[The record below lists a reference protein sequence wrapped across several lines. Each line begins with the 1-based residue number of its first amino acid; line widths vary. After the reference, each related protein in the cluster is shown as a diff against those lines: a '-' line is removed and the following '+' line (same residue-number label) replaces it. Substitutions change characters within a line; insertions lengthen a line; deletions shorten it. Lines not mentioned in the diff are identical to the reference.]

1 MLQEQQERECPL
13 IGSKLSESEV
23 VDRLVFGSTKVT
35 KYFNGFGNFE
45 RTVIYACEYSTVT
58 YFRVEWSD
66 GDMEDL
72 DATELLNFV
81 DVATLAVERTMEK
94 EMFNLADVPILS
106 VKSPREIEQ
115 EQRHNKKARRQ
126 KPNLPPALREQLC
139 LHTGCKRVAI
149 YGFEG
154 HAPWYCSQ
162 HKYRLEKEVLSGQK
176 WGQTRYIPPG
186 PRPLGE
192 KKLKGSERNKKYN
205 KKVKSEIEDVKSKIF
220 SATEELSLHSE
231 KIAEFEQ

>member
-1 MLQEQQERECPL
+1 MCKYLLQRWLWKKTYLFDLEEVLQEQQERECPV

-23 VDRLVFGSTKVT
+23 IDRLVFGSTKVT
-35 KYFNGFGNFE
+35 KYFNGLEILKEQLSMLANTAQLHIFGLSG
-45 RTVIYACEYSTVT
+45 AM
-58 YFRVEWSD
+58 D
-66 GDMEDL
+66 LEDV

-81 DVATLAVERTMEK
+81 DVAPLAVERTEEK
-94 EMFNLADVPILS
+94 EMLNSADVTNF
-106 VKSPREIEQ
+106 VEREIEQ
-115 EQRHNKKARRQ
+115 EQRHNKQARRQ

-149 YGFEG
+149 YGIEVLQ
-154 HAPWYCSQ
+154 APWYCSQ

-192 KKLKGSERNKKYN
+192 HNKMMR
-205 KKVKSEIEDVKSKIF
+205 EP
-220 SATEELSLHSE
+220 
-231 KIAEFEQ
+231 